1 MIILP
6 GQLEN
11 VTSRKDRTLK
21 LTIGTQELSPADAGK
36 VMAMANS
43 YCFFSIKPEDFTVTE
58 KEILA
63 QLKADQLTNTGKTPS
78 QRLRSTLY
86 VLFTQNPEGFTKFDL
101 FYTHKI
107 EQMIGHFK
115 SKLQP

>member
-21 LTIGTQELSPADAGK
+21 LTIGTQELSPAYAGR

-86 VLFTQNPEGFTKFDL
+86 VLFTQNPEGFTKFDD
-101 FYTHKI
+101 FYIHHYSKI
-107 EQMIGHFK
+107 IEHFK
-115 SKLQP
+115 SKIV